1 MNALLLAVAAVMS
14 AASPGAADAGKRAY
28 QKCYSCHATE
38 AGKNDLEGPS
48 LNGVIGMRV
57 AAVPAFEYSPAM
69 RGFSANHPR
78 WTPELLDRF
87 IADPEALVPK
97 TRMNFPGMR
106 DAKERSALLDYL
118 KSLGR

>member
-1 MNALLLAVAAVMS
+1 LNALLLAVAAVMS
-14 AASPGAADAGKRAY
+14 AGSPGVADAGKRAY

-48 LNGVIGMRV
+48 LHGLVGRRI
-57 AAVPAFEYSPAM
+57 AAAPGFEYSPAM
-69 RGFSANHPR
+69 RSFAAKRPR
-78 WTPELLDRF
+78 WTPDLLDRF

-106 DAKERSALLDYL
+106 DAKERAALIDYL
-118 KSLGR
+118 KRLGQ